1 MMLLQGVF
9 WFQMQTILQSL
20 RIAGNVCASE
30 GYTLNSKATVLG
42 EIEVPDEIVEEAP
55 RFVRAEINLNVRLGE
70 IKQLTQSAKK

>member
-42 EIEVPDEIVEEAP
+42 EIEVPDEIVEEAQ
-55 RFVRAEINLNVRLGE
+55 RLVRAKIQLNARLDEIE
-70 IKQLTQSAKK
+70 QLIQSAKK